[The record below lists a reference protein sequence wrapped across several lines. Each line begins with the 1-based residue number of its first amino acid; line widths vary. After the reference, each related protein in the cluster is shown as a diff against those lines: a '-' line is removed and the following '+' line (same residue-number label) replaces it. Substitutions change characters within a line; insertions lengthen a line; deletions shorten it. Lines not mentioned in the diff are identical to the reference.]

1 MVSVG
6 FPFGGIPAGGIGI
19 PPASS
24 VVLPGAGGFGFGG
37 FGFGGFPLV
46 SHAYVPP
53 RGPPIRFPY
62 SMPPRK

>member
-6 FPFGGIPAGGIGI
+6 FPFARIPAGGIGI

-37 FGFGGFPLV
+37 FPLV

-53 RGPPIRFPY
+53 RRPPIRFPY